1 MQNLPGSRMADTVG
15 LFVFGDNHL
24 VLRGPR
30 PDRAQ
35 AVALANY
42 WSVVRIGGSMPESL
56 TRWTIVTKW
65 LRERLD
71 WAAIAPGDGAR
82 NPAITQL
89 LGEITDRGI
98 PIDDY
103 SR

>member
-1 MQNLPGSRMADTVG
+1 MQNLPDAQMAGIVG
-15 LFVFGDNHL
+15 LLVFGDNHL

-30 PDRAQ
+30 PDRGQ
-35 AVALANY
+35 ALALANHC
-42 WSVVRIGGSMPESL
+42 SLVRIGAAMPDFL
-56 TRWTIVTKW
+56 TRWMIVTKW

-71 WAAIAPGDGAR
+71 WAVIAPGHGAR
-82 NPAITQL
+82 SLAITQL
-89 LGEITDRGI
+89 LGEIAERGI

>member
-1 MQNLPGSRMADTVG
+1 MQILPGSPTARTVG
-15 LFVFGDNHL
+15 LLVLGDNHL
-24 VLRGPR
+24 VLEGPK
-30 PDRAQ
+30 PDREQ
-35 AVALANY
+35 AVALATY
-42 WSVVRIGGSMPESL
+42 WSLVRIGSSMPESL

-65 LRERLD
+65 VRERLD
-71 WAAIAPGDGAR
+71 WAVIAPGDGAR

-89 LGEITDRGI
+89 LDEIAARHI